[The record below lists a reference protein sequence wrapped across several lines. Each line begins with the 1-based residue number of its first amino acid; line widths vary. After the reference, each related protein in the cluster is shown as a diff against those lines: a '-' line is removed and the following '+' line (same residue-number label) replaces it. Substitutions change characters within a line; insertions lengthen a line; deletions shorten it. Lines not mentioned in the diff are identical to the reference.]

1 MIQIR
6 KKGQIEIMGLMIV
19 VVILSLLLLFVIKV
33 VFTAKQ
39 VDYTQDYE
47 TNKLVESFVN
57 TLFQTT
63 AACTGDV
70 TIQELLL
77 DCARYP
83 HTGGS
88 ITCNDDDEY
97 APDYR
102 QSCAF
107 ANDKIAYILENSV
120 DQWGFADTGYEF
132 IAIAPPNEEIVY
144 YSRGD
149 LEGSLSGEVE
159 PFTLR
164 MYPSTEDLYVYL
176 CIGGCGFR

>member
-1 MIQIR
+1 MSR
-6 KKGQIEIMGLMIV
+6 HGQIEIMGLMII
-19 VVILSLLLLFVIKV
+19 VVILSLALLFVIKV

-39 VDYTQDYE
+39 VDFTKDYE

-63 AACTGDV
+63 AACIGDV

-83 HTGGS
+83 YSGGS
-88 ITCNDDDEY
+88 ITCTDK
-97 APDYR
+97 R
-102 QSCAF
+102 KSCQF
-107 ANDKIAYILENSV
+107 ANETIAYILGKTIDKWN
-120 DQWGFADTGYEF
+120 FANGYEF
-132 IAIAPPNEEIVY
+132 VAVAPPNNEIVY
-144 YSRGD
+144 YANGNLSA
-149 LEGSLSGEVE
+149 SLGGEVE